1 MIFPLLHWL
10 SSVLCTIQSGTE
22 SNQPLRGTSQLTLE
36 EDIASYLVSGV
47 DRFLLSQLDQ
57 SVSKREEYWKRDFSS
72 TTNYAV
78 SVEPNRMQLSQ
89 ILGIRDNRIP
99 FKGLEL
105 IASTNQPALVGRGNG
120 YDIFAV
126 RWPVIHTIH
135 GEGLL
140 LVPSNKPIANIIAIP
155 DADVLPEHISGLIEG
170 VPSHS
175 QFARHLA

>member
-10 SSVLCTIQSGTE
+10 SSALCTIQSGTE

-99 FKGLEL
+99 F
-105 IASTNQPALVGRGNG
+105 
-120 YDIFAV
+120 
-126 RWPVIHTIH
+126 
-135 GEGLL
+135 
-140 LVPSNKPIANIIAIP
+140 
-155 DADVLPEHISGLIEG
+155 
-170 VPSHS
+170 
-175 QFARHLA
+175 